1 MLPKYLFYI
10 AFGTLMLSGC
20 GLETDDDEEDNS
32 SSPTVVVDIEQNPYL
47 PLTNATQFYYTE
59 TGGSPGEVEGSV
71 TYDVGTSNNKGY
83 SVYKVAISGGN
94 LDMELYF
101 RTTTNQIE
109 LLGIDGP
116 VGVSGSASFDHLR
129 FTTPIRLIGTRSDQT
144 TAATANIYYDGEQRD
159 DTVITFTYDTTN
171 TTNETVGR
179 SDWTELELPTLKSV
193 LDAEI
198 TISVGGIELDPFPII
213 LNFYFTKG
221 LGLVQHSGDITSG
234 AGNEYEIKFHDLDNL
249 PNLIAFDQ
257 TNSNVEGTS
266 SFFTLADG
274 VSDTNISSTEYRIAN
289 LSALNALGWLEIEET
304 NTDVY
309 SVGIDTTS
317 DALPDSLTS
326 VQVIFESRYSSGERL
341 SASVTLLAP

>member
-1 MLPKYLFYI
+1 MLPKYLFYL
-10 AFGTLMLSGC
+10 AFGTLLLSGC
-20 GLETDDDEEDNS
+20 GLDTDDDEDS
-32 SSPTVVVDIEQNPYL
+32 SITTVVVDVDQSPYL
-47 PLTNATQFYYTE
+47 PLSNATQFYYTE
-59 TGGSPGEVEGSV
+59 TGGSPGEVVGSV
-71 TYDVGTSNNKGY
+71 TYDVGTSNSKGY

-94 LDMELYF
+94 MDMELYF

-129 FTTPIRLIGTRSDQT
+129 FATPIRLIGTRSDQT
-144 TAATANIYYDGEQRD
+144 TAATADIYYNGELQD
-159 DTVITFTYDTTN
+159 DTVVTFTYDTTN
-171 TTNETVGR
+171 TTNETVNR
-179 SDWTELELPTLKSV
+179 SDWTELELPTLKSA

-198 TISVGGIELDPFPII
+198 TISVGELDLESFPIT

-221 LGLVQHSGDITSG
+221 LGLVQHSGDITAS

-257 TNSNVEGTS
+257 TSTNIEGTS

-274 VSDTNISSTEYRIAN
+274 ASDTNISSAEYRIAN

-304 NTDVY
+304 NADVY

-317 DALPDSLTS
+317 DALPSSLTS
-326 VQVIFESRYSSGERL
+326 VQVIFENRYSSGERL
-341 SASVTLLAP
+341 SASVILLAP

>member
-10 AFGTLMLSGC
+10 AFGTLILSGC
-20 GLETDDDEEDNS
+20 GLETDDDEDDS
-32 SSPTVVVDIEQNPYL
+32 SVTTVVVDVNQSPYL
-47 PLTNATQFYYTE
+47 PLTNATQFFYTE
-59 TGGSPGEVEGSV
+59 TGGSPGAVEGSV
-71 TYDVGTSNNKGY
+71 TYDLGTSNSKGY

-94 LDMELYF
+94 VDMELYF

-116 VGVSGSASFDHLR
+116 LGVSGSASVDHLR
-129 FTTPIRLIGTRSDQT
+129 FATPIRLIGNRSDQT
-144 TAATANIYYDGEQRD
+144 TAVTADVVYNGAPEDG
-159 DTVITFTYDTTN
+159 TVISLTYDTTN
-171 TTNETVGR
+171 TSNETVSR

-193 LDAEI
+193 LTADI
-198 TISVGGIELDPFPII
+198 NISVGGLSLDPFPIVM
-213 LNFYFTKG
+213 NFYFTKG
-221 LGLVQHSGDITSG
+221 LGLVQHSGDLTSS
-234 AGNEYEIKFHDLDNL
+234 AGNEYEIKFHDLDAL

-257 TNSNVEGTS
+257 TGSNVEGTS

-274 VSDTNISSTEYRIAN
+274 AIDTNISSTEYRIAN

-309 SVGIDTTS
+309 SVGIDTAS

-326 VQVIFESRYSSGERL
+326 VQVIFENRYSSGERL